1 MDVVRHKLGRRA
13 WIGLV
18 GVLAA
23 LVPLAAMEETGSR
36 SVAAAAASTTP
47 PPAARSASE
56 DVVLDISYRPSMARG
71 TPNAGWL
78 EGGVRLPIRG
88 TGFYTY
94 SPRTGEP
101 PGGPDR
107 RFGTET
113 LVRNL
118 VGMGEWWART
128 HPNQPRLGI
137 GDLSRRDGGPF
148 RDAHLSHQ
156 NGLDVDI
163 RLPRRDGVEGPA
175 HPGNYD
181 RDLTQAV
188 VDRAVAQGAELILV
202 GPSLD
207 IHGPVTIWPNHDD
220 HLHIRWPDPDGRGN

>member
-13 WIGLV
+13 WMGLV

-47 PPAARSASE
+47 PPAAQSASE
-56 DVVLDISYRPSMARG
+56 DVVLDISYRPSVARG

-94 SPRTGEP
+94 NPRTGEP

-118 VGMGEWWART
+118 VEMGEWWART

-175 HPGNYD
+175 NPANYH

-220 HLHIRWPDPDGRGN
+220 HLHIRWPDPDGHGN